1 MNTTHI
7 KPVPGAANWLR
18 VSERDGYVS
27 ISRVNADGETL
38 QSLTVL
44 PDEAQAL
51 IALLT
56 KHVRAA

>member
-1 MNTTHI
+1 MNITDI
-7 KPVPGAANWLR
+7 KPIPAAANWLR

-27 ISRVNADGETL
+27 IHRVNADGEML

-56 KHVRAA
+56 KQARAA